1 MSIQI
6 LFTDRNLVPVG
17 DPLPVWRELDIVGR
31 FNEPGS
37 GSFKSP
43 ATPDLLDQVQ
53 PGNRVV
59 VIRDGQEFLAG
70 PIEKPGPYQW
80 SLGNSG
86 DDAGSG
92 ILTVT
97 FAEDEALVAGR
108 TVYPDPAVAAT
119 AQTTA
124 AYWTR
129 TAANAELV
137 LRDAVNLNAGPG
149 ALTARRVPGL
159 VLGTL
164 AGVGSNV
171 TITSRWEPLGDL
183 LRRVALAGGGLGYRT
198 HQVGQSIA
206 FQVYQPRDLTGAV
219 RFSRGLGNLRAIT
232 YEPEA
237 PTATVAIVGGPG
249 ELTDRVIRE
258 VVDSAGAASWW
269 RLETFLDQTQT
280 SVTAELDQAGAD
292 ALASA
297 GEQARLTTVTIDTPT
312 QRYGY
317 EYGLGDRVSVELY
330 PGVEIQDVVRGFH
343 LQANPKTGEIVTAVI
358 GTQEASRD
366 PGWLKIGRDLARRL
380 SQLERR

>member
-43 ATPDLLDQVQ
+43 VTPDLLDQVQ

-86 DDAGSG
+86 DDAGAG
-92 ILTVT
+92 LLTVT

-108 TVYPDPAVAAT
+108 TVYPDPTVAAT

-149 ALTARRVPGL
+149 ALLARRVPGL

-249 ELTDRVIRE
+249 ELEARTIRE